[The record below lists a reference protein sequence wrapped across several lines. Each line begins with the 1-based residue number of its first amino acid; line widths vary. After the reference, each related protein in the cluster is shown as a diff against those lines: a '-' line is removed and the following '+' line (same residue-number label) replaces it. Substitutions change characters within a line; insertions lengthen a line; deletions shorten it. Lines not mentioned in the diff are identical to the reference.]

1 MTAFLGTLRALG
13 VLLSLG
19 VALYA
24 AQQLVGDTQAKLEF
38 LSFHLRDRPWALYAH
53 IAASALALGV
63 LPIQFSA
70 TLRRRWRVL
79 HRLSGR
85 AYGVAVL
92 IGGLSAL
99 QLALGTESSGLTA
112 AGFATLAVLW
122 LITTARGIWLARAG
136 RISEHRAWM
145 IRSASLTFAAVT
157 LRIWLPLSMVAGVEM
172 EIAYAAI
179 AWLCWMPN
187 LLIAEAL
194 LLRHRAR
201 SNGRNSSV
209 RPPAVA

>member
-1 MTAFLGTLRALG
+1 MTVISGTLRALG

-24 AQQLVGDTQAKLEF
+24 AQQLMGDIQSKLEF
-38 LSFHLRDRPWALYAH
+38 LAFHLRDRPWALYAH

-70 TLRRRWRVL
+70 TLRQRWRVL

-92 IGGLSAL
+92 IAGLSAL
-99 QLALGTESSGLTA
+99 QLALGTESSALTA
-112 AGFATLAVLW
+112 AGFGTLAVLW

-145 IRSASLTFAAVT
+145 IRSAALTFAAVT
-157 LRIWLPLSMVAGVEM
+157 LRIWLPVSMISGVEF

-179 AWLCWMPN
+179 AWLCWLPN
-187 LLIAEAL
+187 LLVAEAF
-194 LLRHRAR
+194 LLRNRA
-201 SNGRNSSV
+201 GRA
-209 RPPAVA
+209 PVAA

>member
-1 MTAFLGTLRALG
+1 MTVISGTLRALAL
-13 VLLSLG
+13 LLSLG

-24 AQQLVGDTQAKLEF
+24 AQQLVGDVQAKLEF

-53 IAASALALGV
+53 IAASALALGI

-70 TLRRRWRVL
+70 TLRQRWRRL
-79 HRLSGR
+79 HRYSGR

-99 QLALGTESSGLTA
+99 QLALGTESTALTA
-112 AGFATLAVLW
+112 TGFAALALLW

-136 RISEHRAWM
+136 RISEHRVWM
-145 IRSASLTFAAVT
+145 MRSASLTFAAVT
-157 LRIWLPLSMVAGVEM
+157 LRIWLPVSMIAGVEF

-179 AWLCWMPN
+179 AWLCWLPN
-187 LLIAEAL
+187 LLLTEAF
-194 LLRHRAR
+194 LLRNRTGRAQV
-201 SNGRNSSV
+201 S
-209 RPPAVA
+209 A